1 MKVLAVLSFLNLI
14 SVIGKVDC
22 GAELN
27 LKTVITLF
35 ASMAVFIFALYKIG
49 VFEEV
54 REDV

>member
-35 ASMAVFIFALYKIG
+35 ASMAVFIFALYRL
-49 VFEEV
+49 EYL
-54 REDV
+54 RR